1 MKKRRSASRREEL
14 MSTPASS
21 TEDAWRKAMETEQTW
36 RKALSTYNN
45 GTNKVA
51 VDPEE
56 ETLDLT
62 ADRGIGLVEPSV
74 ETMISELGGDQ
85 HKGSKLDSGDIAGEK
100 EMAKRISLEPDEEL
114 QSSVGLECEL
124 EEKIKEESKMSEP

>member
-1 MKKRRSASRREEL
+1 
-14 MSTPASS
+14 
-21 TEDAWRKAMETEQTW
+21 METEQTW

-74 ETMISELGGDQ
+74 ETMISELGGNQ
-85 HKGSKLDSGDIAGEK
+85 HKGSKLDSGDNAGEK
-100 EMAKRISLEPDEEL
+100 KRSIRILLEPDEEK
-114 QSSVGLECEL
+114 QH
-124 EEKIKEESKMSEP
+124 EEKTEEAKTAEPIGIDQVGESDKEGK